1 LQKAA
6 TNLKFLIIQQFR
18 HAVMPGTPATPRK
31 FIQAFTLI
39 ELLVVIA
46 IIAILAALLLPALA
60 RAKKKAQQANCTSN
74 LKQISYALSMYT
86 TDNNEYL
93 PGPCWSGI
101 FYLYQDTAPGQDIN
115 ANPNKYYGSLAAY
128 ITSYLGTKAPS
139 TLVQTSR
146 AMMCPAAFAAIPPNQ
161 SFSPMSSVPVLYFA
175 KDSIYSDPPTDS
187 PGKLLFYFPF
197 GRPNGGPPAGPPATL
212 PNGMTP
218 MAKVSSIPLPSL
230 QWAISDADK
239 TNVPSGATYYGW
251 LPNKP
256 VHGSINPPLRNY
268 LYFDWHVASS
278 KLIKP

>member
-1 LQKAA
+1 
-6 TNLKFLIIQQFR
+6 
-18 HAVMPGTPATPRK
+18 MPTLHNEVTCTESG
-31 FIQAFTLI
+31 FTLI

-60 RAKKKAQQANCTSN
+60 KARKKAQQANCTSN
-74 LKQISYALSMYT
+74 LKQLSYAISMYT
-86 TDNNEYL
+86 ADNNEYL

-128 ITSYLGTKAPS
+128 VTSYLATKAPG
-139 TLVQTSR
+139 TLVQTSK
-146 AMMCPAAFAAIPPNQ
+146 AMMCPAGFAAIPPGQ
-161 SFSPMSSVPVLYFA
+161 SFSPMASVPVLYFA
-175 KDSIYSDPPTDS
+175 KDSIYSDPPDDS

-197 GRPNGGPPAGPPATL
+197 GRPNGGPPAGPPPTL
-212 PNGMTP
+212 ANGMTP
-218 MAKVSSIPLPSL
+218 MAKVSSIPQPSS
-230 QWAISDADK
+230 QWAIADADK
-239 TNVPSGATYYGW
+239 TNVPSGATYYAW

-256 VHGSINPPLRNY
+256 VHGTISPPLRNY